1 MDTHIR
7 YYLFIIVYIFRE
19 DLIKVEQKTEE
30 VKSRQKDLYRYL
42 KSMENKT
49 DDQRNSVIDQL
60 VEDELE
66 RLDLIEWKLNA
77 LRKRLTRTARFLDK
91 KVEHSL

>member
-1 MDTHIR
+1 
-7 YYLFIIVYIFRE
+7 
-19 DLIKVEQKTEE
+19 
-30 VKSRQKDLYRYL
+30 
-42 KSMENKT
+42 MENKT